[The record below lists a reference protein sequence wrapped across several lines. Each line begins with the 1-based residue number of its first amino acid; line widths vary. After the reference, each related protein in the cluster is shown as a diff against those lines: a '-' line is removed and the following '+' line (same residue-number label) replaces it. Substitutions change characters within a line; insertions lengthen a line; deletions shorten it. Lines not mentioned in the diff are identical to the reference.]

1 MLLESEH
8 QPGMTLVDQIG
19 ETCSRILDGKD
30 HGLFSGIEVMRELTK
45 QRGGLASMPIVFTSA
60 LGIMEDEHLFDDS
73 NLELSGSTVFAVT
86 QTPQILFDHQLHTRN
101 GALILVWDT
110 MDEVFDDQMLDGMF
124 ADYCEQLRLLATDE
138 SLWHQQDDL
147 NKTGE
152 VSGPVESDPTF
163 SPANDAHAFMNDIVY
178 LALAAVWQE
187 VLKLEEVS
195 LEDNFF
201 LLGGSSLQALQ
212 ILSRIQERY
221 YIELDLQAVM
231 STPTLRGM
239 VELVSANPYWVEQLE
254 LIAEMV
260 E

>member
-1 MLLESEH
+1 MIH
-8 QPGMTLVDQIG
+8 
-19 ETCSRILDGKD
+19 C
-30 HGLFSGIEVMRELTK
+30 
-45 QRGGLASMPIVFTSA
+45 
-60 LGIMEDEHLFDDS
+60 
-73 NLELSGSTVFAVT
+73 
-86 QTPQILFDHQLHTRN
+86 
-101 GALILVWDT
+101 
-110 MDEVFDDQMLDGMF
+110 
-124 ADYCEQLRLLATDE
+124 
-138 SLWHQQDDL
+138 
-147 NKTGE
+147 
-152 VSGPVESDPTF
+152 
-163 SPANDAHAFMNDIVY
+163 
-178 LALAAVWQE
+178 AAVWQE